1 MASNDFLKGF
11 KFYLEAIQ
19 NDVINSD
26 KEVLL
31 KKYET
36 EIAYYNQH
44 KNAFKS
50 ILATKKDDQVELE
63 AAEIIAGNK
72 YLGKKWKLDKIAF
85 FIEQDTIK
93 TRDVAQLTKE
103 EIKVIQDRITK
114 NKQELNIN
122 NQELNNLI
130 SKDLSAINAL

>member
-1 MASNDFLKGF
+1 MASNNFLKGF
-11 KFYLEAIQ
+11 KFYLESVQ

-31 KKYET
+31 KQYQA

-50 ILATKKDDQVELE
+50 ILATKKDDQLELE
-63 AAEIIAGNK
+63 AEKIINGNK
-72 YLGKKWKLDKIAF
+72 YLGKKWKLDKIAY

-93 TRDVAQLTKE
+93 TRDVANLTKE
-103 EIKVIQDRITK
+103 EIKEVQDRITK
-114 NKQELNIN
+114 NNAELNIH
-122 NQELNNLI
+122 NQELNTLI
-130 SKDLSAINAL
+130 HKDLSAINAL